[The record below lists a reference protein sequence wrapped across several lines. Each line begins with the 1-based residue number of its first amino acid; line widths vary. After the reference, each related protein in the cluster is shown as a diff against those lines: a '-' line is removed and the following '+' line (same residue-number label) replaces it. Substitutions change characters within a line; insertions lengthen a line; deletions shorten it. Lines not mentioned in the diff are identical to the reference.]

1 MAKNQNTFAKQ
12 QREMEKKRKA
22 EQKRLRK
29 SQRKAAGAVGVDGE
43 TDTDSERTLTA
54 DEQNAALWE

>member
-22 EQKRLRK
+22 EQKRLRRI
-29 SQRKAAGAVGVDGE
+29 QRKAASANPETEPVVGESDDGAEGE
-43 TDTDSERTLTA
+43 SETQL
-54 DEQNAALWE
+54 E

>member
-29 SQRKAAGAVGVDGE
+29 AQKKAAGEEGE
-43 TDTDSERTLTA
+43 TDTATERTLTA
-54 DEQNAALWE
+54 DEENAALWE

>member
-29 SQRKAAGAVGVDGE
+29 AQKKAAGEEGE
-43 TDTDSERTLTA
+43 TDIDTERTLTA
-54 DEQNAALWE
+54 DEESAALWE

>member
-29 SQRKAAGAVGVDGE
+29 SQRKAAGVEGE